1 MTPFPTSEEINQF
14 RQSPAADRE
23 VLQLLEQT
31 QDFEAT
37 FAQIYVDRYG
47 EPRSFGDEKRSL
59 WQLFLKRVQQ
69 EVCGEN
75 DSLRSLIQG
84 AKKNPANATLVTGI
98 ITALVNLSGVPLPID
113 SAIATAIA
121 LYILHIGIDVFC
133 EWSSPPS
140 TDS

>member
-1 MTPFPTSEEINQF
+1 MPTFPTPEEINQF
-14 RQSPAADRE
+14 RQSPAADPE
-23 VLQLLEQT
+23 VLQLLEQS

-37 FAQIYVDRYG
+37 FDQIYGDRYG
-47 EPRSFGDEKRSL
+47 EPRSFEKQSL
-59 WQLFLKRVQQ
+59 WHIFLKRVQQ

-133 EWSSPPS
+133 EWSSPA
-140 TDS
+140 T

>member
-1 MTPFPTSEEINQF
+1 MNAFPTLEEINQF
-14 RQSPAADRE
+14 RQSPAADPQA
-23 VLQLLEQT
+23 LHLLEQT
-31 QDFEAT
+31 QNFEAT
-37 FAQIYVDRYG
+37 FAQLYVDRYG
-47 EPRSFGDEKRSL
+47 EPRTFGDETRSL
-59 WQLFLKRVQQ
+59 WQLLLKRVQQ

-84 AKKNPANATLVTGI
+84 AKKNPANATLVTGM

-113 SAIATAIA
+113 SAIATAVA

-140 TDS
+140 KAD